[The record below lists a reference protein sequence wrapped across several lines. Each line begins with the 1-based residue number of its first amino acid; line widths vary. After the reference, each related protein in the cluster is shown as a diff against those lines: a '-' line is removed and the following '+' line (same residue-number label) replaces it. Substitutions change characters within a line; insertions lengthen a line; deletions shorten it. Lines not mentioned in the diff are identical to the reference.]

1 MKKGKF
7 ITIDGVE
14 GAGKSTQIDLICS
27 YLHQKGIEVVRTRE
41 PGGTD
46 VGEKI
51 RSVLLDVDNQE
62 MHSDTELLLM
72 FSSRNELIQNK
83 IIPALNEGCWVVSD
97 RFTDASFAYQGGG
110 RMLNLDRISKL
121 ADWVL
126 GDFKPDLTL
135 LLDVSVEVGME
146 RIESRAA
153 KDRIELE
160 ERAFFERVRSVF
172 VSRSEAFPDRI
183 KLIDANDSVEGIQSK
198 IRAYIDLLRCFLGI
212 RKQVIS
218 WKK

>member
-1 MKKGKF
+1 MTKGKF

-41 PGGTD
+41 PGGTA

-51 RSVLLDVDNQE
+51 RSVLLDVENQE

-83 IIPALNEGCWVVSD
+83 IIPALNEGFWVVSD

-110 RMLNLDRISKL
+110 RMLNLERIDKL

-135 LLDVSVEVGME
+135 FLDVSVEVGME

-160 ERAFFERVRSVF
+160 ESAFFERVRSVF

-198 IRAYIDLLRCFLGI
+198 IRAYIDLL
-212 RKQVIS
+212 
-218 WKK
+218 

>member
-1 MKKGKF
+1 MNKGKF

-27 YLHQKGIEVVRTRE
+27 YLHRKGIEVVRTRE

-46 VGEKI
+46 IGEKI
-51 RSVLLDVDNQE
+51 RSVLLDVDNKE

-83 IIPALNEGCWVVSD
+83 IIPALNDGKWVVSD

-110 RMLNLDRISKL
+110 RMLSLDRIAKL
-121 ADWVL
+121 ENWVL
-126 GDFKPDLTL
+126 GSFKPDLTF
-135 LLDVSVEVGME
+135 LLDISVEIGMTRVE
-146 RIESRAA
+146 ARNA
-153 KDRIELE
+153 KDRIEQE

-172 VSRSEAFPDRI
+172 IERSKIYPDRI
-183 KLIDANDSVEGIQSK
+183 KLINAERSVDEIQTQIQS
-198 IRAYIDLLRCFLGI
+198 IIELL
-212 RKQVIS
+212 
-218 WKK
+218 

>member
-1 MKKGKF
+1 MSKGKF

-27 YLHQKGIEVVRTRE
+27 YLHRKGIEVVRTRE
-41 PGGTD
+41 PGGTE

-51 RSVLLDVDNQE
+51 RSVLLDVKNQE

-83 IIPALNEGCWVVSD
+83 IIPALNDGHWVVSD

-110 RMLNLDRISKL
+110 RMLNLDRIAEL
-121 ADWVL
+121 EDWVL

-135 LLDVSVEVGME
+135 FLDVSVEVGMA
-146 RIESRAA
+146 RIEARAA

-160 ERAFFERVRSVF
+160 EREFFERVRSVF
-172 VSRSEAFPDRI
+172 IRRSETFPERI
-183 KLIDANDSVEGIQSK
+183 KLIDASGAVDDIHSK
-198 IRAYIDLLRCFLGI
+198 IRALIDSL
-212 RKQVIS
+212 
-218 WKK
+218 

>member
-1 MKKGKF
+1 MNKGKF

-27 YLHQKGIEVVRTRE
+27 YLHRKGIEVVRTRE

-46 VGEKI
+46 IGEKI
-51 RSVLLDVDNQE
+51 RSVLLDVDNKE

-83 IIPALNEGCWVVSD
+83 IIPALNDGKWVVSD

-110 RMLNLDRISKL
+110 RMLSLDRIAKL
-121 ADWVL
+121 ENWVL
-126 GDFKPDLTL
+126 VSFKPDLTF
-135 LLDVSVEVGME
+135 LLDISVEIGMTRVE
-146 RIESRAA
+146 ARNA
-153 KDRIELE
+153 KDRIEQE

-172 VSRSEAFPDRI
+172 IERSKIYPDRI
-183 KLIDANDSVEGIQSK
+183 KLINAERSVDEIQTQIQS
-198 IRAYIDLLRCFLGI
+198 IIELL
-212 RKQVIS
+212 
-218 WKK
+218 

>member
-1 MKKGKF
+1 MTKGKF

-41 PGGTD
+41 PGGTA

-51 RSVLLDVDNQE
+51 RSVLLDVENQE

-83 IIPALNEGCWVVSD
+83 IIPALNEGFWVVSD

-110 RMLNLDRISKL
+110 RMLNLDRIDKL
-121 ADWVL
+121 ADCC
-126 GDFKPDLTL
+126 L
-135 LLDVSVEVGME
+135 LYTSPSPRD
-146 RIESRAA
+146 
-153 KDRIELE
+153 
-160 ERAFFERVRSVF
+160 
-172 VSRSEAFPDRI
+172 
-183 KLIDANDSVEGIQSK
+183 
-198 IRAYIDLLRCFLGI
+198 
-212 RKQVIS
+212 
-218 WKK
+218 

>member
-1 MKKGKF
+1 MNRGKF

-14 GAGKSTQIDLICS
+14 GAGKSTQINLVCEHLI
-27 YLHQKGIEVVRTRE
+27 QKGIKVVRTRE
-41 PGGTD
+41 PGGTE

-51 RSVLLDVDNQE
+51 RSVLLDVENQE

-83 IIPALNEGCWVVSD
+83 IIPALEEGCWVVSD

-110 RMLNLDRISKL
+110 RMLNLERISKL

-126 GDFKPDLTL
+126 GDFKPDLTF
-135 LLDVSVEVGME
+135 LLDVTVEVGMQ
-146 RIESRAA
+146 RIETRAA

-172 VSRSEAFPDRI
+172 IQRSEAFPERI
-183 KLIDANDSVEGIQSK
+183 KLIDATASVNDIQSK
-198 IRAYIDLLRCFLGI
+198 IRVLIDSL
-212 RKQVIS
+212 
-218 WKK
+218 

>member
-1 MKKGKF
+1 MNRGKF

-14 GAGKSTQIDLICS
+14 GAGKSTQIDLVCEHLI
-27 YLHQKGIEVVRTRE
+27 QKGIKVVRTRE
-41 PGGTD
+41 PGGTE

-51 RSVLLDVDNQE
+51 RSVLLDVENQE

-83 IIPALNEGCWVVSD
+83 IIPALEEGCWVVSD

-126 GDFKPDLTL
+126 GDFKPDLTF
-135 LLDVSVEVGME
+135 LLDVTVEVGMQ
-146 RIESRAA
+146 RIETRAA

-172 VSRSEAFPDRI
+172 IQRSEAFPERI
-183 KLIDANDSVEGIQSK
+183 KLIDATASVNDIQSK
-198 IRAYIDLLRCFLGI
+198 IRVLIDSL
-212 RKQVIS
+212 
-218 WKK
+218 

>member
-1 MKKGKF
+1 MNRGKF

-14 GAGKSTQIDLICS
+14 GAGKSTQIDLVCEHLI
-27 YLHQKGIEVVRTRE
+27 QKGIKVVRTRE
-41 PGGTD
+41 PGGTE

-51 RSVLLDVDNQE
+51 RSVLLDVENQE

-83 IIPALNEGCWVVSD
+83 IIPALEEGCWVVSD

-110 RMLNLDRISKL
+110 RMLNLERISKL

-126 GDFKPDLTL
+126 GDFKPDLTF
-135 LLDVSVEVGME
+135 LLDVTVEVGMQ
-146 RIESRAA
+146 RIETRAA

-172 VSRSEAFPDRI
+172 IQRSEAFPERI
-183 KLIDANDSVEGIQSK
+183 KLIDATASVNDIQSK
-198 IRAYIDLLRCFLGI
+198 IRVLIDSL
-212 RKQVIS
+212 
-218 WKK
+218 

>member
-1 MKKGKF
+1 MSKGKF

-14 GAGKSTQIDLICS
+14 GAGKSTQINLICS
-27 YLHQKGIEVVRTRE
+27 YLQRKGIEVVRTRE

-46 VGEKI
+46 LGEKI
-51 RSVLLDVDNQE
+51 RSLLLDVDNKE

-83 IIPALNEGCWVVSD
+83 IIPALNNGYWVVSD

-110 RMLNLDRISKL
+110 RMLDLDRISKL
-121 ADWVL
+121 ESWVL
-126 GDFKPDLTL
+126 GEFQPDLTL
-135 LLDVSVEVGME
+135 LLDVSVDIGMT
-146 RIESRAA
+146 RIEARAA

-172 VSRSEAFPDRI
+172 IDRSKSYPERI
-183 KLIDANDSVEGIQSK
+183 KLIDASGSISEIHTKIKLFLDS
-198 IRAYIDLLRCFLGI
+198 L
-212 RKQVIS
+212 
-218 WKK
+218 

>member
-1 MKKGKF
+1 MTKGKF

-41 PGGTD
+41 PGGTA

-51 RSVLLDVDNQE
+51 RSVLLDVENQE

-83 IIPALNEGCWVVSD
+83 IIPALNEGFWVVSD

-110 RMLNLDRISKL
+110 RMLNLDRIDKL

-135 LLDVSVEVGME
+135 FLDVSVEVGME

-153 KDRIELE
+153 KDRSEL
-160 ERAFFERVRSVF
+160 
-172 VSRSEAFPDRI
+172 
-183 KLIDANDSVEGIQSK
+183 
-198 IRAYIDLLRCFLGI
+198 
-212 RKQVIS
+212 
-218 WKK
+218 

>member
-1 MKKGKF
+1 MNKGRF

-27 YLHQKGIEVVRTRE
+27 YLQRKGIKVVRTRE

-83 IIPALNEGCWVVSD
+83 IIPALNNGSWVVSD

-110 RMLNLDRISKL
+110 RMLNLDRIAKL
-121 ADWVL
+121 EDWVL
-126 GDFKPDLTL
+126 GDFQPDLTL
-135 LLDVSVEVGME
+135 LLDISVEIGMT
-146 RIESRAA
+146 RIEARAA

-172 VSRSEAFPDRI
+172 INRSEAFPKRI
-183 KLIDANDSVEGIQSK
+183 KLIDASGTINDIHEK
-198 IRAYIDLLRCFLGI
+198 IRLLVDSI
-212 RKQVIS
+212 
-218 WKK
+218 

>member
-1 MKKGKF
+1 MNRGKF

-14 GAGKSTQIDLICS
+14 GAGKSTQIDLVCEHLI
-27 YLHQKGIEVVRTRE
+27 QKGIKVVRTRE
-41 PGGTD
+41 PGGTE

-51 RSVLLDVDNQE
+51 RSVLLDVENQE

-83 IIPALNEGCWVVSD
+83 IIPALEEGFWVVSD

-126 GDFKPDLTL
+126 GDFKPDLTF
-135 LLDVSVEVGME
+135 LLDVTVEVGMQ
-146 RIESRAA
+146 RIEARAA

-172 VSRSEAFPDRI
+172 IQRSEAFPKRI
-183 KLIDANDSVEGIQSK
+183 KLIDATGSVNDIQSK
-198 IRAYIDLLRCFLGI
+198 IRALIDSL
-212 RKQVIS
+212 
-218 WKK
+218 

>member
-1 MKKGKF
+1 MNRGKF

-14 GAGKSTQIDLICS
+14 GAGKSTQIDLVCEHLI
-27 YLHQKGIEVVRTRE
+27 QKGIKVVRTRE
-41 PGGTD
+41 PGGTE

-51 RSVLLDVDNQE
+51 RSVLLDVENQE

-83 IIPALNEGCWVVSD
+83 IIPALEEGCWVVSD

-126 GDFKPDLTL
+126 GDFKPDLTF
-135 LLDVSVEVGME
+135 LLDVTVEVGMQ
-146 RIESRAA
+146 RIETRAA

-172 VSRSEAFPDRI
+172 IQRSEAFPERI
-183 KLIDANDSVEGIQSK
+183 KLIDATASVNEIQSK
-198 IRAYIDLLRCFLGI
+198 IRVLIDSL
-212 RKQVIS
+212 
-218 WKK
+218 

>member
-1 MKKGKF
+1 MNRGKF

-14 GAGKSTQIDLICS
+14 GAGKSTQIDLVCEHLI
-27 YLHQKGIEVVRTRE
+27 QKGIKVVRTRE
-41 PGGTD
+41 PGGTE

-51 RSVLLDVDNQE
+51 RAVLLDVENQE

-83 IIPALNEGCWVVSD
+83 IIPALEEGCWVVSD

-126 GDFKPDLTL
+126 GDFKPDLTF
-135 LLDVSVEVGME
+135 LLDVTVEVGMQ
-146 RIESRAA
+146 RIETRAA

-172 VSRSEAFPDRI
+172 IQRSEAFPERI
-183 KLIDANDSVEGIQSK
+183 KLIDATASVNDIQSK
-198 IRAYIDLLRCFLGI
+198 IRVLIDSL
-212 RKQVIS
+212 
-218 WKK
+218 

>member
-1 MKKGKF
+1 MNKGRF

-27 YLHQKGIEVVRTRE
+27 YLQRKGIEVVRTRE

-83 IIPALNEGCWVVSD
+83 IIPALDNGSWVVSD

-110 RMLNLDRISKL
+110 RMLDLERIAKL
-121 ADWVL
+121 EDWVL
-126 GDFKPDLTL
+126 GDFQPDLTL
-135 LLDVSVEVGME
+135 LLDISVEEGMT
-146 RIESRAA
+146 RIEARAA

-172 VSRSEAFPDRI
+172 ISRSEAFPERI
-183 KLIDANDSVEGIQSK
+183 KLIDASGAIDDVHEK
-198 IRAYIDLLRCFLGI
+198 IRLLVDSI
-212 RKQVIS
+212 
-218 WKK
+218 

>member
-1 MKKGKF
+1 MNKGRF

-27 YLHQKGIEVVRTRE
+27 SLQRTGIKVVRTRE

-83 IIPALNEGCWVVSD
+83 IIPALDNGSWVVSD

-110 RMLNLDRISKL
+110 RMLNLDRIAKL
-121 ADWVL
+121 EEWVL
-126 GDFKPDLTL
+126 GDFQPDLTL
-135 LLDVSVEVGME
+135 LLDISVEIGMT
-146 RIESRAA
+146 RIEARAA

-172 VSRSEAFPDRI
+172 ISRSEAFPNRI
-183 KLIDANDSVEGIQSK
+183 KLIDASGTINDIHEK
-198 IRAYIDLLRCFLGI
+198 IRLLVDSI
-212 RKQVIS
+212 
-218 WKK
+218 

>member
-1 MKKGKF
+1 MSKGRF

-27 YLHQKGIEVVRTRE
+27 YLQRKGIDVVRTRE

-83 IIPALNEGCWVVSD
+83 IIPALNNGYWVVSD

-121 ADWVL
+121 EEWVL

-135 LLDVSVEVGME
+135 LLDINVELGMT
-146 RIESRAA
+146 RIEARAA

-172 VSRSEAFPDRI
+172 IGRSEAFPERI
-183 KLIDANDSVEGIQSK
+183 KLIDASGTIDDIHEKIKLLVDSI
-198 IRAYIDLLRCFLGI
+198 
-212 RKQVIS
+212 
-218 WKK
+218 

>member
-1 MKKGKF
+1 MSKGKF

-27 YLHQKGIEVVRTRE
+27 YLHRKGIEVVRTRE
-41 PGGTD
+41 PGGTE

-51 RSVLLDVDNQE
+51 RSVLLDVENQE

-83 IIPALNEGCWVVSD
+83 IIPALNDGYWVVSD

-110 RMLNLDRISKL
+110 RMLNLDRIAEL
-121 ADWVL
+121 EDWVL

-135 LLDVSVEVGME
+135 LLDVSVEVGMA

-160 ERAFFERVRSVF
+160 EREFFERVRSVF
-172 VSRSEAFPDRI
+172 ISRSEAFPERI
-183 KLIDANDSVEGIQSK
+183 KLIDASGAVDDIHSK
-198 IRAYIDLLRCFLGI
+198 IRALIDSL
-212 RKQVIS
+212 
-218 WKK
+218 

>member
-1 MKKGKF
+1 MSKGRF

-14 GAGKSTQIDLICS
+14 GAGKSTQIDLICI
-27 YLHQKGIEVVRTRE
+27 YLQRKGIDVVRTRE

-83 IIPALNEGCWVVSD
+83 IIPALNNGSWVVSD

-121 ADWVL
+121 EEWVL

-135 LLDVSVEVGME
+135 LLDINVELGMT
-146 RIESRAA
+146 RIEARAA

-172 VSRSEAFPDRI
+172 IGRSEAFPERI
-183 KLIDANDSVEGIQSK
+183 KLIDASGTIDDIHEKIKLLIDSI
-198 IRAYIDLLRCFLGI
+198 
-212 RKQVIS
+212 
-218 WKK
+218 

>member
-1 MKKGKF
+1 MNKGKF

-14 GAGKSTQIDLICS
+14 GSGKSTQIDLICS
-27 YLHQKGIEVVRTRE
+27 YLQRKSINVVRTRE

-46 VGEKI
+46 LGEKI
-51 RSVLLDVDNQE
+51 RSLLLDVDNKE

-83 IIPALNEGCWVVSD
+83 IIPALNKGSWVVSD

-110 RMLNLDRISKL
+110 RMLDLNRISKL
-121 ADWVL
+121 ESWVL
-126 GDFKPDLTL
+126 GEFQPNLTL
-135 LLDVSVEVGME
+135 FLDVSVDVGMQRVE
-146 RIESRAA
+146 ARAA

-172 VSRSEAFPDRI
+172 IDRSKSYPERI
-183 KLIDANDSVEGIQSK
+183 KLIDASGSISEIHNNIK
-198 IRAYIDLLRCFLGI
+198 LFLD
-212 RKQVIS
+212 VL
-218 WKK
+218 

>member
-1 MKKGKF
+1 MNKGRF

-27 YLHQKGIEVVRTRE
+27 YLQRKGIEVVRTRE

-46 VGEKI
+46 IGEKI
-51 RSVLLDVDNQE
+51 RSVLLDVDNEE

-83 IIPALNEGCWVVSD
+83 IIPALNNGSWVVSD

-110 RMLNLDRISKL
+110 RMLNLDRIAKL
-121 ADWVL
+121 EDWVL
-126 GDFKPDLTL
+126 GDFQPDLTL
-135 LLDVSVEVGME
+135 LLDISVEVGMI
-146 RIESRAA
+146 RIEARAA

-160 ERAFFERVRSVF
+160 ERAFFERVRSGF
-172 VSRSEAFPDRI
+172 ISRSETFPERI
-183 KLIDANDSVEGIQSK
+183 KLIDASGTIDDIHEK
-198 IRAYIDLLRCFLGI
+198 IRLLVDSL
-212 RKQVIS
+212 
-218 WKK
+218 

>member
-1 MKKGKF
+1 MNRGKF

-14 GAGKSTQIDLICS
+14 GAGKSTQIDLVCEHLI
-27 YLHQKGIEVVRTRE
+27 QKGIKVVRTRE
-41 PGGTD
+41 PGGTE

-51 RSVLLDVDNQE
+51 RSVLLDVENQE

-83 IIPALNEGCWVVSD
+83 IIPALEEGCWVVSD

-126 GDFKPDLTL
+126 GDFKPDLTF
-135 LLDVSVEVGME
+135 LLDVTVEVGMQ
-146 RIESRAA
+146 RIEIRAA

-172 VSRSEAFPDRI
+172 IQRSEAFPERI
-183 KLIDANDSVEGIQSK
+183 KLIDATASVNDIQSK
-198 IRAYIDLLRCFLGI
+198 IRILIDSI
-212 RKQVIS
+212 
-218 WKK
+218 

>member
-1 MKKGKF
+1 MNRGKF

-14 GAGKSTQIDLICS
+14 GAGKSTQIDLVCEHLI
-27 YLHQKGIEVVRTRE
+27 QKGIKVVRTRE
-41 PGGTD
+41 PGGTE

-51 RSVLLDVDNQE
+51 RSVLLDVENQE

-83 IIPALNEGCWVVSD
+83 IIPALEEGCWVVSD
-97 RFTDASFAYQGGG
+97 LFTDASFAYQGGG

-126 GDFKPDLTL
+126 GDFKPDLTF
-135 LLDVSVEVGME
+135 LLDVTVEVGMQ
-146 RIESRAA
+146 RIETRAA

-172 VSRSEAFPDRI
+172 IQRSEAFPERI
-183 KLIDANDSVEGIQSK
+183 KLIDATASVNDIQSK
-198 IRAYIDLLRCFLGI
+198 IRVLIDSL
-212 RKQVIS
+212 
-218 WKK
+218 

>member
-1 MKKGKF
+1 MNKGKF

-27 YLHQKGIEVVRTRE
+27 YLHRKGIEVVRTRE

-46 VGEKI
+46 IGEKI
-51 RSVLLDVDNQE
+51 RSVLLDVDNKE

-83 IIPALNEGCWVVSD
+83 IIPALNEGKWVVSD

-110 RMLNLDRISKL
+110 RMLSLDRIAKL
-121 ADWVL
+121 ENWVL
-126 GDFKPDLTL
+126 GSFKPDLTF
-135 LLDVSVEVGME
+135 LLDISVEIGMTRVE
-146 RIESRAA
+146 ARNA
-153 KDRIELE
+153 KDRIEQE

-172 VSRSEAFPDRI
+172 IERSKIYPDRI
-183 KLIDANDSVEGIQSK
+183 KLINAERSVDEIQTQIQST
-198 IRAYIDLLRCFLGI
+198 IDLL
-212 RKQVIS
+212 
-218 WKK
+218 

>member
-1 MKKGKF
+1 MSKGKF

-27 YLHQKGIEVVRTRE
+27 YLHRKGIEVVRTRE
-41 PGGTD
+41 PGGTE

-51 RSVLLDVDNQE
+51 RSVLLDVENQE

-83 IIPALNEGCWVVSD
+83 IIPALNDGYWVVSD

-110 RMLNLDRISKL
+110 RMLNLDRIAEL
-121 ADWVL
+121 EDWVL

-135 LLDVSVEVGME
+135 LLDVSVEVGMA

-160 ERAFFERVRSVF
+160 EREFFERVRSVF
-172 VSRSEAFPDRI
+172 IRRSEAFPERI
-183 KLIDANDSVEGIQSK
+183 KLIDASGAVDDIHSK
-198 IRAYIDLLRCFLGI
+198 IRALIDSL
-212 RKQVIS
+212 
-218 WKK
+218 

>member
-1 MKKGKF
+1 MNKGRF

-27 YLHQKGIEVVRTRE
+27 YLQRKGIEVVRTRE

-46 VGEKI
+46 IGEKI
-51 RSVLLDVDNQE
+51 RSVLLDVDNEE

-83 IIPALNEGCWVVSD
+83 IIPALNNGSWVVSD

-110 RMLNLDRISKL
+110 RMLNLDRIAKL
-121 ADWVL
+121 EDWVL
-126 GDFKPDLTL
+126 GDFQPDLTL
-135 LLDVSVEVGME
+135 LLDISVEIGMT
-146 RIESRAA
+146 RIEARAA

-160 ERAFFERVRSVF
+160 ERAFFEHVRSGF
-172 VSRSEAFPDRI
+172 ISRSETFPERI
-183 KLIDANDSVEGIQSK
+183 KLIDASGTIDDIHEK
-198 IRAYIDLLRCFLGI
+198 IRLLVDSL
-212 RKQVIS
+212 
-218 WKK
+218 

>member
-1 MKKGKF
+1 MTKGKF
-7 ITIDGVE
+7 ITVDGVE
-14 GAGKSTQIDLICS
+14 GAGKSTQIELICS

-41 PGGTD
+41 PGGTA

-51 RSVLLDVDNQE
+51 RSVLLDVENQE

-83 IIPALNEGCWVVSD
+83 IIPALNEGFWVVSD

-110 RMLNLDRISKL
+110 RMLNLDRIDKL

-135 LLDVSVEVGME
+135 FLDVSVEVGME

-198 IRAYIDLLRCFLGI
+198 IRAYIDLL
-212 RKQVIS
+212 
-218 WKK
+218 

>member
-1 MKKGKF
+1 MTKGKF

-41 PGGTD
+41 PGGTA

-51 RSVLLDVDNQE
+51 RSVLLDVENQE

-83 IIPALNEGCWVVSD
+83 IIPALNEGFWVVSD

-110 RMLNLDRISKL
+110 RMLNLDRIDKL

-172 VSRSEAFPDRI
+172 VSRSEVFPDRI

-198 IRAYIDLLRCFLGI
+198 IRAYIDLL
-212 RKQVIS
+212 
-218 WKK
+218 

>member
-1 MKKGKF
+1 MSKGRF

-27 YLHQKGIEVVRTRE
+27 YLQRKGIDVVRTRE

-83 IIPALNEGCWVVSD
+83 IIPALNNGSWVVSD
-97 RFTDASFAYQGGG
+97 RFTDATFAYQGGG

-121 ADWVL
+121 EEWVL

-135 LLDVSVEVGME
+135 LLDINVELGMT
-146 RIESRAA
+146 RIEARAA

-172 VSRSEAFPDRI
+172 IGRSEAFPERI
-183 KLIDANDSVEGIQSK
+183 KLIDASGTIDDIHEKIKLLVDSI
-198 IRAYIDLLRCFLGI
+198 
-212 RKQVIS
+212 
-218 WKK
+218 

>member
-1 MKKGKF
+1 MNKGKF

-27 YLHQKGIEVVRTRE
+27 YLQRKGVEVVRTRE

-46 VGEKI
+46 LGEKI
-51 RSVLLDVDNQE
+51 RSLLLDVDNKE

-83 IIPALNEGCWVVSD
+83 IIPALNEGSWVVSD

-110 RMLNLDRISKL
+110 RMLDLDRISKL
-121 ADWVL
+121 ESWVL
-126 GDFKPDLTL
+126 GEFQPDLTL
-135 LLDVSVEVGME
+135 LLDVSVDIGMT
-146 RIESRAA
+146 RIEARAA

-172 VSRSEAFPDRI
+172 IDRSKSYPERI
-183 KLIDANDSVEGIQSK
+183 KLIDASGSISEIHNK
-198 IRAYIDLLRCFLGI
+198 IKLFLD
-212 RKQVIS
+212 VL
-218 WKK
+218 

>member
-1 MKKGKF
+1 MNKGKF

-27 YLHQKGIEVVRTRE
+27 YLHRKSIKVVRTRE

-46 VGEKI
+46 IGEKI
-51 RSVLLDVDNQE
+51 RKVLLDVDNKE

-83 IIPALNEGCWVVSD
+83 IIPALNEGKWVVSD

-110 RMLNLDRISKL
+110 RMLSLDRISKL
-121 ADWVL
+121 EDWVL
-126 GDFKPDLTL
+126 GVFKPDLTL
-135 LLDVSVEVGME
+135 LLDISVDIGMT
-146 RIESRAA
+146 RIEARDA
-153 KDRIELE
+153 KDRIEQE

-172 VSRSEAFPDRI
+172 IDRSKLYPDRI
-183 KLIDANDSVEGIQSK
+183 KLINADRSIDEIQTHIQSL
-198 IRAYIDLLRCFLGI
+198 IELL
-212 RKQVIS
+212 
-218 WKK
+218 

>member
-1 MKKGKF
+1 MSKGRF

-27 YLHQKGIEVVRTRE
+27 YLHRKGIDVVRTRE

-83 IIPALNEGCWVVSD
+83 IIPALNKGSWVVSD

-121 ADWVL
+121 EEWVL

-135 LLDVSVEVGME
+135 LLDINVELGMT
-146 RIESRAA
+146 RIEARAA

-172 VSRSEAFPDRI
+172 IGRSEAFPERI
-183 KLIDANDSVEGIQSK
+183 KLIDASGTIDDIHEKIKLLVDSI
-198 IRAYIDLLRCFLGI
+198 
-212 RKQVIS
+212 
-218 WKK
+218 

>member
-1 MKKGKF
+1 MNRGKF

-14 GAGKSTQIDLICS
+14 GAGKSTQIDLVCEHLI
-27 YLHQKGIEVVRTRE
+27 QKGIKVVRTRE
-41 PGGTD
+41 PGGTE

-51 RSVLLDVDNQE
+51 RSVLLDVENQE

-83 IIPALNEGCWVVSD
+83 IIPALEKGFWVVSD

-110 RMLNLDRISKL
+110 RMLNLERISKL

-126 GDFKPDLTL
+126 GDFKPDLTF
-135 LLDVSVEVGME
+135 LLDVTVEVGMQ
-146 RIESRAA
+146 RIETRAA

-172 VSRSEAFPDRI
+172 IQRSEAFPERI
-183 KLIDANDSVEGIQSK
+183 KLIDATASVNDIQSK
-198 IRAYIDLLRCFLGI
+198 IRVLIDSL
-212 RKQVIS
+212 
-218 WKK
+218 